1 MKTKQIGRKLTKKVI
16 REYLREK
23 LSTDKKWALHALE
36 AIYDYQTSH
45 EQELETTNEENGVG
59 FSGADA
65 EILTSFAKQYETR
78 KYLSPKQMEIVYK
91 KMKKYWKQVLAISN
105 EGKLQRAMIEDGA
118 VTKEQVF
125 LTNLLK

>member
-1 MKTKQIGRKLTKKVI
+1 MKTKQIGQKVTKKI
-16 REYLREK
+16 IKQYLQEK
-23 LSTDKKWALHALE
+23 LSTDYKWALKALFRV
-36 AIYDYQTSH
+36 YDYQTLD
-45 EQELETTNEENGVG
+45 EQEAATTCEENGIG
-59 FSGADA
+59 FTGADA
-65 EILTSFAKQYETR
+65 EILTSFAEQYRR
-78 KYLSPKQMEIVYK
+78 KGYLSPKQMEIVYK